1 MKNPEFPNPF
11 LIDFDKLESY
21 EIAALLFALLSAP
34 PSVASDKEFN
44 DYYFG
49 LVSDFLHLKIHNDP
63 EWAQISQNI
72 KPYYLSISSDKAAR
86 IAVKSD
92 KKIQNRLNAAH
103 IAIQKLIEVAHP
115 EKLNHI
121 NYDLSLNKMI
131 ENLDQFE
138 GIKDLD
144 NFETRVWR
152 TSIPIIHLAVALAI
166 IMNDASVNFGIRLD
180 YNSFYEDKSLT
191 KRLIDEAKKYAKD
204 LQQTSLKIKAHQLI
218 DIEIIEQRV
227 KTE

>member
-11 LIDFDKLESY
+11 VIDFDKLESY

-49 LVSDFLHLKIHNDP
+49 LVSDFLHLKIHNAP
-63 EWAQISQNI
+63 EWAQSKQNI
-72 KPYYLSISSDKAAR
+72 KPYYLSMSSDKAAR

-92 KKIQNRLNAAH
+92 KKIQSRLNAAH

-115 EKLNHI
+115 EKLSHI
-121 NYDLSLNKMI
+121 SYDLSLNKMI

-166 IMNDASVNFGIRLD
+166 MMNDALVNFGIRLD

-204 LQQTSLKIKAHQLI
+204 LQQTSLNIKAHQLI

-227 KTE
+227 KTA